1 MNLTLSIPYSD
12 LIIRGRYL
20 PAERE
25 TSDKP
30 AVPEVYEIESVLW
43 FGRQL
48 VDIIDLPT
56 LNEIERRKLDE
67 IRAEIERAKEES
79 AA

>member
-1 MNLTLSIPYSD
+1 MNLTLSIPYST
-12 LIIRGRYL
+12 LTIRGRYL
-20 PAERE
+20 PAEVQ

-30 AVPEVYEIESVLW
+30 AVPEVYEIETVKYR
-43 FGRQL
+43 GAEL
-48 VDIIDLPT
+48 VDVLDDRSYDA
-56 LNEIERRKLDE
+56 IERHKIDE